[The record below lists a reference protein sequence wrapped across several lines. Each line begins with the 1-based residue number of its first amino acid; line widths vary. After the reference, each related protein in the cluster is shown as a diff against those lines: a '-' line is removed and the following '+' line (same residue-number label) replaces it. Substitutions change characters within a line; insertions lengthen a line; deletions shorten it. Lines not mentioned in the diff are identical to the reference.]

1 MNATMGKS
9 TRQPVLAA
17 GGIVVRHGGKP
28 LVAIVQRRR
37 DNAWVLPKGKLKA
50 NEKPIAA
57 ARREAMEETGADVR
71 VHEFLG
77 VISYV
82 GGSGPKIAHFWR
94 MQAVGTSISEPLDDI
109 KAVEWLPLS
118 TAIERLSLAHEQS
131 FLRNVGRKAIKR
143 TQKKPRRK
151 PVAEAI
157 IHAADIAPMPD
168 DLPVGAALPI
178 APEGAMF
185 ANGKH
190 AEVSAALGND
200 RAIDQALAD
209 GRGTHAPGGL
219 SLWRP
224 VILPV
229 VAADGRFLHLSP
241 ASRILAPR
249 ELASCEFVT
258 CSVVS

>member
-1 MNATMGKS
+1 MGKS
-9 TRQPVLAA
+9 TRQPILAA

-28 LVAIVQRRR
+28 LVAVVQRRR

-77 VISYV
+77 VISYI

-94 MQAVGTSISEPLDDI
+94 MQAIGTSMSEPLNDI
-109 KAVEWLPLS
+109 KAVEWLPLTS
-118 TAIERLSLAHEQS
+118 AIERLSLPHEQS
-131 FLRNVGRKAIKR
+131 FLRNVGKKAVKR

-157 IHAADIAPMPD
+157 VHAADIAQVPI
-168 DLPVGAALPI
+168 DLPADMGTALPI
-178 APEGAMF
+178 APEAAVF

-190 AEVSAALGND
+190 LKPQPRWEMIARLTKHWQTAVGRTR
-200 RAIDQALAD
+200 RA
-209 GRGTHAPGGL
+209 G
-219 SLWRP
+219 
-224 VILPV
+224 
-229 VAADGRFLHLSP
+229 
-241 ASRILAPR
+241 
-249 ELASCEFVT
+249 
-258 CSVVS
+258 

>member
-1 MNATMGKS
+1 MSA
-9 TRQPVLAA
+9 AA
-17 GGIVVRHGGKP
+17 GRRLPISGACRRSAPRSASPWTTSRPSSGCVVHSDR
-28 LVAIVQRRR
+28 
-37 DNAWVLPKGKLKA
+37 
-50 NEKPIAA
+50 
-57 ARREAMEETGADVR
+57 T
-71 VHEFLG
+71 
-77 VISYV
+77 
-82 GGSGPKIAHFWR
+82 
-94 MQAVGTSISEPLDDI
+94 
-109 KAVEWLPLS
+109 
-118 TAIERLSLAHEQS
+118 LSLAHEQS

-168 DLPVGAALPI
+168 DLPS
-178 APEGAMF
+178 APRCRSLRKGPCSPMEITRS
-185 ANGKH
+185 
-190 AEVSAALGND
+190 SAALGND

-229 VAADGRFLHLSP
+229 VAADSRFLHLSP

-249 ELASCEFVT
+249 ELASCESVT

>member
-9 TRQPVLAA
+9 TRQPILAA

-28 LVAIVQRRR
+28 LVAVVQRRR

-57 ARREAMEETGADVR
+57 ARREAMEETGVDVR

-77 VISYV
+77 VISYI

-94 MQAVGTSISEPLDDI
+94 MQAIGTAVSEPLDDI
-109 KAVEWLPLS
+109 KAVEWLPLT
-118 TAIERLSLAHEQS
+118 TAIERLSLPHEQS
-131 FLRNVGRKAIKR
+131 FLRNVGKKAIKR

-157 IHAADIAPMPD
+157 VHAADIARVPV
-168 DLPVGAALPI
+168 DLPADMGPALPI
-178 APEGAMF
+178 AAEAAVF

-190 AEVSAALGND
+190 VKPQPRWEMIARLTKHWQTAVGRTR
-200 RAIDQALAD
+200 RA
-209 GRGTHAPGGL
+209 G
-219 SLWRP
+219 
-224 VILPV
+224 
-229 VAADGRFLHLSP
+229 
-241 ASRILAPR
+241 
-249 ELASCEFVT
+249 
-258 CSVVS
+258 

>member
-1 MNATMGKS
+1 MNATMGKL
-9 TRQPVLAA
+9 TRQPILAA

-77 VISYV
+77 VISYI
-82 GGSGPKIAHFWR
+82 GGNGPKIAHFWR

-131 FLRNVGRKAIKR
+131 FLRNVGKKAVKR
-143 TQKKPRRK
+143 TQKKQRRK
-151 PVAEAI
+151 PVAGAI
-157 IHAADIAPMPD
+157 IHAADIPPMPD
-168 DLPVGAALPI
+168 DLHADAGAALPI
-178 APEGAMF
+178 APEAAMF

-190 AEVSAALGND
+190 VKSQPRWEMIARLTRHWQTAVGRTR
-200 RAIDQALAD
+200 RA
-209 GRGTHAPGGL
+209 G
-219 SLWRP
+219 
-224 VILPV
+224 
-229 VAADGRFLHLSP
+229 
-241 ASRILAPR
+241 
-249 ELASCEFVT
+249 
-258 CSVVS
+258 

>member
-1 MNATMGKS
+1 MGKS
-9 TRQPVLAA
+9 TRRPILAA

-57 ARREAMEETGADVR
+57 ARREAMEETGVEVR

-77 VISYV
+77 VISYI

-94 MQAVGTSISEPLDDI
+94 MQAIGNAVNQPLDDI

-118 TAIERLSLAHEQS
+118 VAIDRLTLAHEQS
-131 FLRNVGRKAIKR
+131 FLRNVGRKAVKR

-151 PVAEAI
+151 PEAI
-157 IHAADIAPMPD
+157 VAAADITLPALELAET
-168 DLPVGAALPI
+168 DLEAALPI
-178 APEGAMF
+178 APPQAAPF

-190 AEVSAALGND
+190 NGKRIEQQPRWQMLARLTRHWQTAVG
-200 RAIDQALAD
+200 RARRA
-209 GRGTHAPGGL
+209 G
-219 SLWRP
+219 
-224 VILPV
+224 
-229 VAADGRFLHLSP
+229 
-241 ASRILAPR
+241 
-249 ELASCEFVT
+249 
-258 CSVVS
+258 